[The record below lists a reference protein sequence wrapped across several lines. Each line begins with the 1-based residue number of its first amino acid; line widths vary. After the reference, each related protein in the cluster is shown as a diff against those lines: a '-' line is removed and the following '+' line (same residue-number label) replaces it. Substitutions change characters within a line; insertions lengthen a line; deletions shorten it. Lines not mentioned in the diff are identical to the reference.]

1 MKVEPIEYFYSAY
14 SAYAYIGHYHFLRLA
29 EKAGREV
36 VHRPFDLMKCLNAIG
51 YHPLEERTQAT
62 LDYQFIHVDSEKA
75 TPLFGST
82 IAHGFLSLSL
92 IAGLKAGGIAPDNMT
107 MAFNYG
113 LDRVRFLTP
122 VNVGSKVRTKAKL
135 LSVDEK
141 DDGRYLVK
149 NEVSMEIE
157 GQEKP
162 AFIAES
168 LTMFVTG

>member
-1 MKVEPIEYFYSAY
+1 MTGLVPADTLKD
-14 SAYAYIGHYHFLRLA
+14 YIGKDMGESDWL
-29 EKAGREV
+29 V
-36 VHRPFDLMKCLNAIG
+36 VDQDRINQFAD
-51 YHPLEERTQAT
+51 AT

-92 IAGLKAGGIAPDNMT
+92 MAGMPAPQVAPENMT

-135 LSVDEK
+135 LSVDDK
-141 DDGRYLVK
+141 GDGRYLVK
-149 NEVSMEIE
+149 NEVTMEIE

-162 AFIAES
+162 AYIAES
-168 LTMFVTG
+168 LTMYVTA

>member
-1 MKVEPIEYFYSAY
+1 MAGLVPADTLKD
-14 SAYAYIGHYHFLRLA
+14 YIGKDMGESDWL
-29 EKAGREV
+29 V
-36 VHRPFDLMKCLNAIG
+36 VDQDRINQFAD
-51 YHPLEERTQAT
+51 AT
-62 LDYQFIHVDSEKA
+62 LDHQFIHVDSEKA

-92 IAGLKAGGIAPDNMT
+92 MAGMPAPQVAPENMT

-135 LSVDEK
+135 LSVDDK
-141 DDGRYLVK
+141 GDGRYLVK
-149 NEVSMEIE
+149 NEVTMEIE

-162 AFIAES
+162 AYIAES
-168 LTMFVTG
+168 LTMYVTG

>member
-1 MKVEPIEYFYSAY
+1 MAGLVPAETLKD
-14 SAYAYIGHYHFLRLA
+14 YIGKDMGESEWL
-29 EKAGREV
+29 V
-36 VHRPFDLMKCLNAIG
+36 VDQDRINQFAD
-51 YHPLEERTQAT
+51 AT
-62 LDYQFIHVDSEKA
+62 LDHQFIHVDTEKA

-92 IAGLKAGGIAPDNMT
+92 MAGMPAPQVAPNKMT

-135 LSVDEK
+135 LSVDDK
-141 DDGRYLVK
+141 GDGRYLVK
-149 NEVSMEIE
+149 NEVTMEIE

-162 AFIAES
+162 AYIAES
-168 LTMFVTG
+168 LTMYVTA

>member
-1 MKVEPIEYFYSAY
+1 MAITIVKPEDLKD
-14 SAYAYIGHYHFLRLA
+14 YIG
-29 EKAGREV
+29 K
-36 VHRPFDLMKCLNAIG
+36 DLGTTEWFKVDQDRINKFAD
-51 YHPLEERTQAT
+51 AT
-62 LDYQFIHVDSEKA
+62 EDHQFIHVDSEKA

-92 IAGLKAGGIAPDNMT
+92 MAGLPAPQVAPENMT

-135 LSVDEK
+135 LSVDDK
-141 DDGRYLVK
+141 GDGRYLVK
-149 NEVSMEIE
+149 NEVTMEIE

-162 AFIAES
+162 AYIAES
-168 LTMFVTG
+168 LTMYVTA

>member
-1 MKVEPIEYFYSAY
+1 MTGLVPADTLKD
-14 SAYAYIGHYHFLRLA
+14 YIGKDMGESDWL
-29 EKAGREV
+29 V
-36 VHRPFDLMKCLNAIG
+36 VDQDRINQFAD
-51 YHPLEERTQAT
+51 AT
-62 LDYQFIHVDSEKA
+62 LDHQFIHVDSEKA

-92 IAGLKAGGIAPDNMT
+92 MAGMPAPQVAPENMT

-135 LSVDEK
+135 LSVDDK
-141 DDGRYLVK
+141 GDGRYLVK
-149 NEVSMEIE
+149 NEVTMEIE

-162 AFIAES
+162 AYIAES
-168 LTMFVTG
+168 LTMYVTA